1 VLVYLKIIKNVNF
14 SSTILIPFIPL
25 TIGLNA
31 SITKYF
37 LLRILNSKLLTIVSA
52 ARDQLQDTILSLIR
66 PVSLEI
72 PGIGSTVT
80 TPL

>member
-1 VLVYLKIIKNVNF
+1 MLVYLKIIKNVNF

-25 TIGLNA
+25 TIGLND

-37 LLRILNSKLLTIVSA
+37 LLRILNSKFLTIVSA